1 MTRACQECHV
11 QTLSLKCVQCMELA
25 SSSCGP
31 DLLKPGYIKNQVAA
45 TNVKSKQKI
54 GTHVLSSQS
63 HTSAASEHLRLICTE
78 ARSPLTINFKSASAQ
93 GIM

>member
-1 MTRACQECHV
+1 MCAVHGTCIKLLWTR
-11 QTLSLKCVQCMELA
+11 LA
-25 SSSCGP
+25 KAGVYKKSS
-31 DLLKPGYIKNQVAA
+31 AA
-45 TNVKSKQKI
+45 TNVKSKQKF